1 LRSGSASPVDYFAEY
16 LDSEHQPGGDP
27 VRALGRYIAEKYRDR
42 HIDLV
47 IAPADQP
54 LEFVLAHR
62 DDLFPD
68 AAIVYSGVRP
78 PSEDVRLAGRGL
90 TGVLVHTAYGETMRL
105 ALDLHPGTQHV
116 YVVAH
121 SPNRITVQAVHE
133 AFAAFSS
140 RASITYVD
148 APSVP
153 ELLTAVKAIPAG
165 SLIVYLWYVED
176 APGDIAF
183 PDAIARLVAQAAHVP
198 VYGTSDFY
206 IGTGVVGG
214 VVRLTGETGHR
225 IGELGRQILDGARA
239 RDLPIET
246 ARLVPTFDGRQ
257 LSRWGIDEARL
268 PAGSEV
274 GLRPPSL
281 WRDYR
286 GTVLAAVA
294 AGLFQFGLIVGLLY
308 QRKARR
314 TAELESRNHLAMAAH
329 VGRQLAMG
337 EMAASVAHELN
348 QPLNA
353 ILHNAEAAD
362 RLLVS
367 NRASTETLR
376 EILADIRTDNTRA
389 SRIIERQRLML
400 RKHEPEQKVIDL
412 NAVVRECVAIVA
424 HDAQGR
430 AVRID
435 SELSA
440 PPCSIVG
447 DQVLLQ
453 QIVINLLLNGMDAL
467 AEAPPSRRLLV
478 VRTTVS
484 ADGVGLSVSDS
495 GPGIAPDVLAHL
507 FEPFLTTKAKGMGIG
522 LTIVRSIVRSH
533 RGEIEARN
541 NPTGGATF
549 TAVFPA
555 HEPLSP
561 GRHDA
566 VDSPRS

>member
-1 LRSGSASPVDYFAEY
+1 
-16 LDSEHQPGGDP
+16 
-27 VRALGRYIAEKYRDR
+27 
-42 HIDLV
+42 
-47 IAPADQP
+47 
-54 LEFVLAHR
+54 
-62 DDLFPD
+62 
-68 AAIVYSGVRP
+68 
-78 PSEDVRLAGRGL
+78 
-90 TGVLVHTAYGETMRL
+90 M
-105 ALDLHPGTQHV
+105 
-116 YVVAH
+116 
-121 SPNRITVQAVHE
+121 
-133 AFAAFSS
+133 
-140 RASITYVD
+140 
-148 APSVP
+148 
-153 ELLTAVKAIPAG
+153 
-165 SLIVYLWYVED
+165 
-176 APGDIAF
+176 
-183 PDAIARLVAQAAHVP
+183 P
-198 VYGTSDFY
+198 VYGTSDLF

-214 VVRLTGETGHR
+214 VVRLTHETGLR
-225 IGELGRQILDGARA
+225 IGELARQILDGARPQ
-239 RDLPIET
+239 DLPIET

-257 LSRWGIDEARL
+257 LARWKIAEASL
-268 PAGSEV
+268 PSGSEI
-274 GLRPPSL
+274 GLRPPTL

-286 GTVLAAVA
+286 RTVLVA
-294 AGLFQFGLIVGLLY
+294 ASAGLVQLGLIVGLLY
-308 QRKARR
+308 QRQARR
-314 TAELESRNHLAMAAH
+314 TAEVESRNHLAMAAH

-362 RLLVS
+362 RLLES

-440 PPCSIVG
+440 VPCAIVG

-467 AEAPPSRRLLV
+467 AEAPPSRRVLV
-478 VRTTVS
+478 VRTALST
-484 ADGVGLSVSDS
+484 DGVELSVNDS

-507 FEPFLTTKAKGMGIG
+507 FEPFMTTKAKGMGIG

-549 TAVFPA
+549 RAVFPRTN
-555 HEPLSP
+555 SF
-561 GRHDA
+561 
-566 VDSPRS
+566 PRGGMTR